1 MAVYSQG
8 ASPVLPIGNNALV
21 GNFSASFA
29 SGAAAGTSVTI
40 SVPLPTNP
48 QPNAL
53 YGIGIVN
60 PSSLGTA
67 ITVTLQNLCQM
78 ADGNNYYM
86 NVLTN
91 YQVNSGQNAF
101 IVVQGFLLG
110 DGASQITV
118 TVTSA
123 TTGAGTVL
131 IQVREV

>member
-1 MAVYSQG
+1 MAVYSIG
-8 ASPVLPIGNNALV
+8 ASLVLPIGNNALV
-21 GNFSASFA
+21 GNYSASFA
-29 SGAAAGTSVTI
+29 SGAVAGTSVTI

-60 PSSLGTA
+60 PSVLGTA
-67 ITVTLQNLCQM
+67 ITVTLQNLCKM
-78 ADGNNYYM
+78 ADGNNYYA

-91 YQVNSGQNAF
+91 YQVNSGQSAF

-110 DGASQITV
+110 DGASLITV
-118 TVTSA
+118 TVSSA
-123 TTGAGTVL
+123 TTGAGSVL